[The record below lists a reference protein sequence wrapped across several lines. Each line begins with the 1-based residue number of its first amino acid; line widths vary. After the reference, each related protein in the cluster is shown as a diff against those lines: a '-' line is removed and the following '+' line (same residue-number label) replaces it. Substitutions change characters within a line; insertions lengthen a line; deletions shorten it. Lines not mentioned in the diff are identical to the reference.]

1 MQGATKMAADSASE
15 PEFQP
20 YVPPDQAPA
29 ELTLRAVILG
39 AVFAIIF
46 GAATVYLA
54 LKAGLTVSASIP
66 VAVLSIAVFKKLGK
80 STILENNIVQ
90 TIGSAGESIAAGVVF
105 TVPALLFLSEGS
117 QFFRYFQIMT
127 LAAVGGILGV
137 LFMVPLRRSL
147 IVKEHKNLPYPEG
160 TACADVLIVGEKG
173 GNLAKRVFAG
183 VYTAIAYKLL
193 MSVFGLWKDV
203 PQYQTASDSQFPNA
217 TINSEITPEYLGV
230 GYIIGPRIA
239 AEMFSGG
246 VLSWLVLI
254 PLISLFVPEARRIA
268 DLQALGFGSG
278 WIASHSVAEQ
288 IYRAYI
294 RYIGAGAV
302 ACAGVMTLIKSLPTI
317 VSSFRDSLRDLRGG
331 SAVTG
336 ARKRTERDLPLPFVL
351 GGALVLVLIIAL
363 LPNLPGQFPG
373 TLLMSGLIVVFGF
386 FFVTVSSRI
395 VGIIGSSSNPIS
407 GMTIATLMATC
418 LIFVSLHWTSDV
430 HEPVALMVGAIVCI
444 AAANAGATSQDL
456 KTGYL
461 VGATPIKQQI
471 GLVIGVL
478 VSVAVIGGTLIVLD
492 HSVPGELHGIG
503 SAKMPAPQGT
513 LMATII
519 KGLLAQK
526 LPWGPVLVGVFA
538 AFVAQ
543 LAGAHALSWAV
554 GAYLPV
560 STTAPIWVGGL
571 MKALADRKR
580 QSGTKSKTEEGDVG
594 PGMLYATGLVAGGS
608 LAGIAIALLIGFGG
622 SLAKTVNFGR
632 GYFEHPSMAGWGDLI
647 AIACFGVL
655 CFLLVRTALSK
666 DSTA

>member
-1 MQGATKMAADSASE
+1 MPETEREPAADTFE
-15 PEFQP
+15 P
-20 YVPPDQAPA
+20 YVPADQNPPEFTAK
-29 ELTLRAVILG
+29 AVALG
-39 AVFAIIF
+39 AFFGVVF

-54 LKAGLTVSASIP
+54 LRAGLTVSASIP

-90 TIGSAGESIAAGVVF
+90 TIASAGESIAAGVVF
-105 TVPALLFLSEGS
+105 TVPALLFLSNGEH
-117 QFFRYFQIMT
+117 YFKYLQIMT

-160 TACADVLIVGEKG
+160 TACAEVLIVGEKG
-173 GNLAKRVFAG
+173 GDLAKRVFAG

-203 PQYQTASDSQFPNA
+203 PRLRTSPTSIFPNA
-217 TINSEITPEYLGV
+217 TIDSEITPEYLGV

-239 AEMFSGG
+239 GEMFSGG

-254 PLISLFVPEARRIA
+254 PLISLFVPK
-268 DLQALGFGSG
+268 DQLVDALHAVGKSDA
-278 WIASHSVAEQ
+278 WIEHASVPDQ
-288 IYRAYI
+288 IYQAYVK
-294 RYIGAGAV
+294 YIGAGAV
-302 ACAGVMTLIKSLPTI
+302 ACAGVMTLLRTLPTI
-317 VSSFRDSLRDLRGG
+317 VSSFRDSVRELRKGG
-331 SAVTG
+331 VAGG
-336 ARKRTERDLPLPFVL
+336 ARRTERDLPISFVVF
-351 GGALVLVLIIAL
+351 GALILVLVIGF
-363 LPNLPGQFPG
+363 LPNLPGTFPG
-373 TLLMSGLIVVFGF
+373 SLMLGLLVVVFGF

-395 VGIIGSSSNPIS
+395 VGVIGSSSNPIS
-407 GMTIATLMATC
+407 GMTIATLMGTC
-418 LIFVSLHWTSDV
+418 LVFVSMGWTGDV
-430 HEPVALMVGAIVCI
+430 YQAMALMVGSIVCI

-461 VGATPIKQQI
+461 VGATPLRQQV

-478 VSVAVIGGTLIVLD
+478 VSTVVIGGTLLVLD
-492 HSVPGELHGIG
+492 RSVPGELHGIG
-503 SAKMPAPQGT
+503 SPRLAAPQAT

-519 KGLLAQK
+519 KGLLAQR
-526 LPWGPVLVGVFA
+526 LPWAPVLVGVFM

-571 MKALADRKR
+571 MRALADRLRKG
-580 QSGTKSKTEEGDVG
+580 GTESDVG

-608 LAGIAIALLIGFGG
+608 LAGIAIAMLVGFGDKV
-622 SLAKTVNFGR
+622 KTGLNEMLNVGGNYYERMGL
-632 GYFEHPSMAGWGDLI
+632 GGD
-647 AIACFGVL
+647 AIAVGMFA
-655 CFLLVRTALSK
+655 LLAMTIVRQGLSK
-666 DSTA
+666 DEAGQT